1 MRKMFQVERSWIW
14 VKPTMSKLSANWVQP
29 RIWLRAVA
37 VRKGEYGLNHHV
49 GREASK
55 RFYVVDI

>member
-1 MRKMFQVERSWIW
+1 MGKTNNEQI
-14 VKPTMSKLSANWVQP
+14 KCKLGSNQLENMA
-29 RIWLRAVA
+29 RAVA
-37 VRKGEYGLNHHV
+37 VWKGEYGLNHHV